1 MAQVALG
8 LYPPLLRVDSKV
20 LPGLPCSINRL
31 VNLQTLD
38 IRRTT
43 VKEIDAMFWTI
54 KTLRHVLTEKLML
67 PAAATLVEEMGNL
80 MTLHG
85 VTPGKED
92 WEGDSPLHKM
102 PNLRSLKACSFGWWL
117 VLICSERKVLL
128 DGCWCLVCSE
138 RKVLLAGGL

>member
-1 MAQVALG
+1 VQG
-8 LYPPLLRVDSKV
+8 FRLRELPDEISDMTHLRYLRLDSKV
-20 LPGLPCSINRL
+20 LQGLPCSINRL

-38 IRRTT
+38 IRRTP

-92 WEGDSPLHKM
+92 WEGQG
-102 PNLRSLKACSFGWWL
+102 RSQKSTIGVQSHRLPFTDFIII
-117 VLICSERKVLL
+117 VTH
-128 DGCWCLVCSE
+128 
-138 RKVLLAGGL
+138 